1 MNISDIFLMVI
12 ICLIIII
19 LTNIFKDL
27 FLNKIFNN
35 KNDNEKVIKVTPE
48 EKDSDMSL
56 IYEALDL
63 YILKELHNF
72 STKDFKFTDKSDV
85 KELYSGNYRMLIRCL
100 LSPNQIINLNSGG
113 EKQELRSLFHIFINK
128 IYLNYISETSS
139 NIKSLLFKYYSGYTK
154 DDYFIKDKKKK
165 SKPSALP
172 FITNYVRNYLWCR
185 YEENEDSEQK
195 LLNSIRS
202 GEKVLGGADSY
213 EKAMEAYDKACCRKI
228 ALNIY
233 HTNDIVDVSD
243 NKTSVKLKRTTT
255 IAPKSISDF
264 GLNRSEK
271 ELSTKHEK

>member
-1 MNISDIFLMVI
+1 MNTNNILLIIV
-12 ICLIIII
+12 ICLVITI
-19 LTNIFKDL
+19 LINIFKDL
-27 FLNKIFNN
+27 FNRFFN
-35 KNDNEKVIKVTPE
+35 KNDNEKTIKVTPE

-72 STKDFKFTDKSDV
+72 STKDFTFTDKSDV
-85 KELYSGNYRMLIRCL
+85 KGLYSGNYRMLIRCL
-100 LSPNQIINLNSGG
+100 LSPNQIINLNDGG
-113 EKQELRSLFHIFINK
+113 DKEELRTLFHIFINK
-128 IYLNYISETSS
+128 IYLNYISETSN

-154 DDYFIKDKKKK
+154 DDYFIEDKKKK
-165 SKPSALP
+165 PKPSALP

-195 LLNSIRS
+195 ILNSIRS

-243 NKTSVKLKRTTT
+243 NKTDVRLKRTPT

-264 GLNRSEK
+264 GLNKSEK
-271 ELSTKHEK
+271 ELSTMKQEK